1 MAKELLKPATVSNAK
16 PGDKDKRLN
25 DGNSL
30 YLLIKPTGAKWWRF
44 DYSIDGKR
52 KTLSLGVYPAT
63 GLADARRKAEEAR
76 AKVANG
82 IDPSETRK
90 EAKAAKQ
97 AEVENQKRIDAGLP
111 MLNSFEHVVREW
123 LASIEHTVT
132 ENTHY
137 KKTRLFEMHAF
148 PIIGRLGIGDIK
160 SPRVFEIV
168 KPLIEAGKLESAHRI
183 RSEISAAYA
192 YAIAH
197 GFTDYD
203 PAQAV
208 AKQIPATKVKHRAAL
223 TDPKEVGQLMRCID
237 AYQGTLVVQCALR
250 ISSLLF
256 QRPGEIRQMEWKDV
270 DLEAREWRPFVTKT
284 NALHLVPLSA
294 QAVGILET
302 VKPLTGSGRY
312 VFPSSRNDGR
322 PMSENT
328 IRVAL
333 LTMGYSGDTMTA
345 HGFRGMAS
353 TLLNEQ
359 GWSPDAIERQLC
371 HMPKDQVRAAYNR
384 AQYLDERRRMM
395 QAWADYL
402 DSLKNGANIIPFRHS
417 G

>member
-25 DGNSL
+25 DGNGL

-44 DYSIDGKR
+44 DYSVDGKR

-82 IDPSETRK
+82 IDPSDTRK

-97 AEVENQKRIDAGLP
+97 AKAENQKRLDAGLP
-111 MLNSFEHVVREW
+111 ALNSFEHITRDW
-123 LASIEHTVT
+123 LASVEHTVAR
-132 ENTHY
+132 NTHH
-137 KKTRLFEMHAF
+137 KKTRLFEMHVF
-148 PIIGRLGIGDIK
+148 PMIGYMGISDVK
-160 SPRVFEIV
+160 SPHIFEIV

-183 RSEISAAYA
+183 RSETSAAYA

-223 TDPKEVGQLMRCID
+223 SDPKDVGQLMRSID
-237 AYQGTLVVQCALR
+237 SYQGTLVVQCALK
-250 ISSLLF
+250 ISPLLF

-270 DLEAREWRPFVTKT
+270 DLSAREWRPFVTKT
-284 NALHLVPLSA
+284 NALHLVPLST
-294 QAVGILET
+294 QAVTILET

-333 LTMGYSGDTMTA
+333 LTMGYDGDTMTA

-371 HMPKDQVRAAYNR
+371 HMPRDQVRAAYNR

-402 DSLKNGANIIPFRHS
+402 DSLKHGADVIPFKRTV
-417 G
+417 